1 MTTSLTPD
9 QVLRAAPIIPTITI
23 DNLDD
28 AVPFARALVEG
39 GLRVLEVTLRTAV
52 AIPAI
57 SAIAKALPDAIVGA
71 GTVLTPEHY
80 EAVRDSGAVFAISPG
95 SSPELL
101 RANAVDCPLIPGVAT
116 ASELMQG
123 MNAGFTH
130 FKFFPAEASGGT
142 AWLRAVQGPF
152 AEARFCPT
160 GGISAETAPNY
171 LALPNVLTVGGSW
184 MMPKDAVASRDW
196 DRIRQL
202 AAQAA
207 ALHTAK

>member
-1 MTTSLTPD
+1 MTSMLTPD
-9 QVLRAAPIIPTITI
+9 QVLRAAPIVPTITI
-23 DNLDD
+23 DRLED

-39 GLRVLEVTLRTAV
+39 GLRVLEVTLRT
-52 AIPAI
+52 PA
-57 SAIAKALPDAIVGA
+57 AIAAIGEIVRALPDAIVGA

-101 RANAVDCPLIPGVAT
+101 RANAADCPLIPGVAT

-152 AEARFCPT
+152 ADARFCPT
-160 GGISAETAPNY
+160 GGIGAETAPAY
-171 LALPNVLTVGGSW
+171 LALSNVLTVGGSW
-184 MMPKDAVASRDW
+184 MMPKDAVAARDW

-207 ALHTAK
+207 ALHPAK